1 MQEERRISPAVIIIP
16 VGLGLGLAAALGIA
30 ALARAAP
37 PEEEKK
43 AAATVKIEVIGAE
56 SHSPVT
62 LTEGESYIVRLTVAN
77 LTTKAGAPSEATL
90 EVVIAAGTEWV
101 SLIPIQTSDEYFDAG
116 QTRFFD
122 YPMNV
127 PLGTGGQSGNIVAVV
142 NDPAGIELARAT
154 EYLSIAEVPI
164 IYGATVTIGV

>member
-1 MQEERRISPAVIIIP
+1 MAEERISPAVVIIS
-16 VGLGLGLAAALGIA
+16 VGLGLGLATALGIA

-37 PEEEKK
+37 PEG

-56 SHSPVT
+56 HSSPVT
-62 LTEGESYIVRLTVAN
+62 MEEGKDYIVRLTVAN
-77 LTTKAGAPSEATL
+77 LTTKAGTPWETTL
-90 EVVIAAGTEWV
+90 EVVIAADIEWV

-116 QTRFFD
+116 QTRVFD

-164 IYGATVTIGV
+164 IYEATVTIGV